1 MSTYPIPESLSST
14 VNPAPAPRLEVQG
27 EQTVKSLAQKVLERP
42 VQQNKSKCW
51 KCGKKVG
58 LLPFECKCRYVFCL
72 IHRNASTHGCDF
84 DYKEEFKQQNKNNL
98 PVIADKLTRI

>member
-1 MSTYPIPESLSST
+1 MSTQPITESLSST
-14 VNPAPAPRLEVQG
+14 VNPVSAPRQEDQG
-27 EQTVKSLAQKVLERP
+27 EQTVKGIAVRVLERP

-72 IHRNASTHGCDF
+72 IHRNASTHDCDF
-84 DYKEEFKQQNKNNL
+84 DYKEEFRQQNKNNV
-98 PVIADKLTRI
+98 PVIADKLARI